1 MSWIKLIGLDLVL
14 ITFYIF
20 VMFLLK
26 RYIISRFHKSKDK
39 EKAATKLNSFFVRAI
54 FIVSLVIG
62 ALAGFSIAVIIKKQL
77 EMIKFFLLM
86 LVLILELSIVVII
99 FSTDIQEKLFNQRL
113 KALFVIRQLV
123 AVLLGVIAMFFI
135 NLIPLFAN
143 LKTNE
148 FKYIYLFP
156 VTLFIGFYIFY
167 LILLNLQYP
176 KKELKTDKNSN
187 IKETLNKFNLGNI
200 KVIVLDTLGQ
210 KFANLFAAGVFKPQL
225 LVTSYAL
232 ENLKE
237 DQFQAI
243 MVHEIGHIKRKHVRK
258 ILLGWVI
265 TIFYYLAFVY
275 GLESLID
282 YFVQDI
288 VIFNIVI
295 LAILLAGTLQL
306 FLLISYIGRIA
317 EIEADLFVLKSG
329 VDREVYENALKS
341 IYAHNYIE
349 GDVSKPLEKIQ
360 SHPSLKKR
368 IRILTDVEKKQYKE
382 YFPPFKKVYSTLI
395 AAMVV
400 FFTSYITFGIL
411 LPNNNLI
418 KDSANIEKIRLIKYV
433 SASTDVGRNGKKVNL
448 RVEKSIT
455 DEKEIQDILRCIRK
469 IKTKSDFANTLF
481 ERDYEIEIYKKN
493 SQPTIYYF
501 SSSSGVIMKYVL
513 AEDFVKGR
521 SKPWVGVNKE
531 LGKVISKYFNSNE
544 N

>member
-1 MSWIKLIGLDLVL
+1 MVWIKILGLDLACIAL
-14 ITFYIF
+14 
-20 VMFLLK
+20 
-26 RYIISRFHKSKDK
+26 YIIIMHIIKNYIILNFQNSKNK
-39 EKAATKLNSFFVRAI
+39 EEAATKLNTFFIWSI
-54 FIVSLVIG
+54 FVVSTAIG
-62 ALAGFSIAVIIKKQL
+62 ALAGFSMAAILKVKGL
-77 EMIKFFLLM
+77 REFTLFMILLAFE
-86 LVLILELSIVVII
+86 IYVVIMFFTNKIHEKI
-99 FSTDIQEKLFNQRL
+99 FDQKL
-113 KALFVIRQLV
+113 KSLFVIRQFV
-123 AVLLGVIAMFFI
+123 VVSLGLIVMLFI
-135 NLIPLFAN
+135 ILIPILAN
-143 LKTNE
+143 LKTDDY
-148 FKYIYLFP
+148 KYTYLLP
-156 VTLFIGFYIFY
+156 ISIFIGFYLFWLIF
-167 LILLNLQYP
+167 LNLQYP
-176 KKELKTDKNSN
+176 KKELKIDEYPF
-187 IKETLNKFNLGNI
+187 IKEVLKKFNFEDI
-200 KVIVLDTLGQ
+200 KVILLETMGQ

-341 IYAHNYIE
+341 IYALNYIK

-481 ERDYEIEIYKKN
+481 ERDYEIEIYQKS

-513 AEDFVKGR
+513 AEDFVKGGSR
-521 SKPWVGVNKE
+521 PWVGVNKE